1 VELAAAALGAQAAC
15 EWQSAEAARSAAFI
29 LTGAEGGALHRERL
43 KTHYDAFEPASRDRL
58 VAGSL
63 IPASWVVA
71 AQRVRRQA
79 YADALKLFEHF
90 DLLLAAAA
98 PVCAPL
104 IGTEHLEINGL
115 SVPTRASLGLL
126 TQPISCVGLP
136 ACAAPVWPDA
146 GAGAMPIGVQLIAAP
161 WREDLCL
168 AAAARLEAAGVAVAR
183 AAGAAG

>member
-29 LTGAEGGALHRERL
+29 ITGAEGGALHREKL
-43 KTHYDAFEPASRDRL
+43 KTRYDAFEPASRDRL